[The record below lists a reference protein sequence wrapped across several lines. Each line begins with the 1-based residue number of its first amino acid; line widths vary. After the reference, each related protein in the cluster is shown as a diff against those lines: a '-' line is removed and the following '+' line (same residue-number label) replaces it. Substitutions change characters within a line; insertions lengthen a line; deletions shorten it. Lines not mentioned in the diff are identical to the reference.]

1 MKTNFRLII
10 AALILLYAI
19 LACNILGPSGP
30 NLEETSQAMSN
41 AILMTVTAE
50 AGSRLDPQA
59 GVPTAQAEATAR
71 SLSIAATQTAQSVLS
86 EQALTATA
94 AVFAPI
100 QAELPKFGVDPN
112 QGRLG
117 WIHPPVNLEVEGYMQ
132 YDYANEFIGTVARD
146 FVVSAD
152 ITWNTVT
159 GLSGCGFVLRSDGN
173 QDALNQYLAI
183 ASRGASGHVVFG
195 TMANG
200 ELVTGQDIYAYG
212 IDPNFDWQNDVTN
225 RLTVVGRGNT
235 FSIYTNDTLIG
246 EVDPSA
252 PPPQPYLPPPP
263 PEPEDKSDRE
273 AMAKYQAARAAY
285 QSVVAE
291 IQENYRKRLEA
302 YKNANTEYER
312 GFIAMVALS
321 ESGRTFCQFD
331 NAWLWLINE

>member
-1 MKTNFRLII
+1 L
-10 AALILLYAI
+10 
-19 LACNILGPSGP
+19 
-30 NLEETSQAMSN
+30 SN
-41 AILMTVTAE
+41 AILMTATAE
-50 AGSRLDPQA
+50 AGSILDPQA
-59 GVPTAQAEATAR
+59 SVPTAQAEATAR
-71 SLSIAATQTAQSVLS
+71 SLAIAATQTAQAILG
-86 EQALTATA
+86 EEDLAATA
-94 AVFAPI
+94 AAAAPI
-100 QAELPKFGVDPN
+100 QAELAKYGVDPG

-117 WIHPPVNLEVEGYMQ
+117 WIHPPVSLEVEGYMQ
-132 YDYANEFIGTVARD
+132 YDYANEFIGTVAKD

-183 ASRGASGHVVFG
+183 ATRGASGHVVFG
-195 TMANG
+195 TMADG

-225 RLTVVGRGNT
+225 RLTVVGRGNS
-235 FSIYTNDTLIG
+235 FGIYTNDTFIG

-252 PPPQPYLPPPP
+252 PPPQPYLPSPPQ
-263 PEPEDKSDRE
+263 EPVDTNDRE

-291 IQENYRKRLEA
+291 IQENYRKRLDA
-302 YKNANTEYER
+302 YENADTKFER

-321 ESGRTFCQFD
+321 ESGLTLCQFD
-331 NAWLWLINE
+331 NAWLWLIDE